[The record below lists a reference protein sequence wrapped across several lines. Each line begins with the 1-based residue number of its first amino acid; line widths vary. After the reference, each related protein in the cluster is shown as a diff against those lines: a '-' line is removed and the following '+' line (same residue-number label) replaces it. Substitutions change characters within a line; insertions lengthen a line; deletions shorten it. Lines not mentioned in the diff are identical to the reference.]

1 MLRSAARSKPS
12 ADRQPLEPTL
22 ARRHEAALDLVARGR
37 EDVFQVAQGDLL
49 LLLCPRHRVGLF
61 RQVRLQ
67 LLVSAEELE
76 PLFVEVG

>member
-1 MLRSAARSKPS
+1 MRGRGPLLTVRTE
-12 ADRQPLEPTL
+12 QPLEP
-22 ARRHEAALDLVARGR
+22 AFAQRDVVPLDRVARSC
-37 EDVFQVAQGDLL
+37 ENMFQLAQGDLL
-49 LLLCPRHRVGLF
+49 LLLVPRHRVRLF